1 MAARHSPTQAAVA
14 DAAARSDVRAAAG
27 ARTPA
32 HGDAASAPSRHGPG
46 SGDPLVAGL
55 RKSGLLRLLVL
66 HLLAAG
72 PSYGNQLMERVGSLT
87 GGLVAVNPNTMYPLL
102 RALEAEG
109 LVAGAWEHPERRSRR
124 FYSLTEPGAAER
136 DRLAAEIAPRLNE
149 LADAVDVLRREL
161 VG

>member
-1 MAARHSPTQAAVA
+1 MAARHPSTEAAVA
-14 DAAARSDVRAAAG
+14 DAAAQSDVRTAAG
-27 ARTPA
+27 
-32 HGDAASAPSRHGPG
+32 GGVPSRGPG

-55 RKSGLLRLLVL
+55 RKAGLLRLLVL
-66 HLLAAG
+66 HLLGAG
-72 PSYGNQLMERVGSLT
+72 PSYGNQLMDRVGELT

-124 FYSLTEPGAAER
+124 FYELTAPGAAER
-136 DRLAAEIAPRLNE
+136 DRLALEVAPRLDE
-149 LADAVDVLRREL
+149 LAAAVDLIRREL